1 MNIKLKIDPIMAM
14 TTVDHIRNNLIN
26 RILTITDKD
35 FLVALNNL
43 ISVSSTV
50 KEEIPLTKEQ
60 ELMLQMSEDDILAGR
75 IISQNDLKVKTKT
88 WLDGRKSWI
97 SSELKQ
103 PKCNYLISWITGP
116 KEQNPQA
123 MQKSWSKLFGNE
135 PIILPGILWHL

>member
-88 WLDGRKSWI
+88 WLDGRKS
-97 SSELKQ
+97 
-103 PKCNYLISWITGP
+103 
-116 KEQNPQA
+116 
-123 MQKSWSKLFGNE
+123 
-135 PIILPGILWHL
+135 

>member
-1 MNIKLKIDPIMAM
+1 M

-88 WLDGRKSWI
+88 WLDGRKS
-97 SSELKQ
+97 
-103 PKCNYLISWITGP
+103 
-116 KEQNPQA
+116 
-123 MQKSWSKLFGNE
+123 
-135 PIILPGILWHL
+135 

>member
-1 MNIKLKIDPIMAM
+1 M

-50 KEEIPLTKEQ
+50 KEEIQLTKEQ

-88 WLDGRKSWI
+88 WLDGRKS
-97 SSELKQ
+97 
-103 PKCNYLISWITGP
+103 
-116 KEQNPQA
+116 
-123 MQKSWSKLFGNE
+123 
-135 PIILPGILWHL
+135 